1 MSLKFTNKN
10 FKQPNCFSLSMHAYC
25 ILLPSE
31 TDDSRFNR
39 VKSICSQT
47 QFSHTVVDL
56 GGCVWGGAHL
66 PGSGQQGC
74 MGGGCKNDVYPNSN
88 QLMLRNSVAYP

>member
-1 MSLKFTNKN
+1 
-10 FKQPNCFSLSMHAYC
+10 MHAYC

-56 GGCVWGGAHL
+56 GVCGGGGGGGAHL

-74 MGGGCKNDVYPNSN
+74 MGGGGCKNDVYPNSN
-88 QLMLRNSVAYP
+88 QLMLRNSVAYH